1 MTPNR
6 KRETARIALWA
17 LAAMTLIA
25 LWGQNAWVQAG

>member
-1 MTPNR
+1 MSPNR

-25 LWGQNAWVQAG
+25 LWGQTAWVQQG